1 MYIPENESM
10 ESGEGGLNKT
20 CLIVSGKEL
29 SFYLRYLHFSTRNFV
44 SSKNQSLKDFCTIR
58 LQHKGIKK
66 LEFMAKTPF
75 L

>member
-1 MYIPENESM
+1 M

-20 CLIVSGKEL
+20 YLIVSGKEL
-29 SFYLRYLHFSTRNFV
+29 SFYLRYFHFPTRNVV

-58 LQHKGIKK
+58 LQYKGIKK
-66 LEFMAKTPF
+66 LEFMAETPF